1 MNAWYNERSDTTAVP
16 CCEKFIVTSKP
27 ICYVTKTIL
36 QNPRFTKQV
45 HTKHNSPYGLQSTQ
59 VYGLQF
65 ELKSKAGRVIQEQ
78 AQQSTNAAVNI
89 RQGIGHSSLKILEK

>member
-1 MNAWYNERSDTTAVP
+1 MNTCYNERSDTTAVP
-16 CCEKFIVTSKP
+16 CCGKLTVTSKP
-27 ICYVTKTIL
+27 MCYVTKAIL
-36 QNPRFTKQV
+36 QNPRFATQV
-45 HTKHNSPYGLQSTQ
+45 HTKHNSSYGLQSTQ

-89 RQGIGHSSLKILEK
+89 RQGIGHSS